1 MNDILS
7 LFLCCNQ
14 KTINSQETLINHIPT
29 QKIKDLPN
37 SHKVLEEKKKNSSKN
52 SRNNPFEQ
60 IPETSVTNENISPRF
75 IENGIIEE
83 ENKYDSLKKKKSSDS
98 IISFSNFPIHQIS
111 KIKEEEKGIIGP
123 KILLTGDLFFGKEI
137 IITTNGMINGLRE
150 KNDGLTFFGLKNITN
165 YRGTY
170 YNDFVINYQLEEEE
184 KKRKKNDS
192 STGRVFNLSYQKK
205 TKDFSLYMIHNSII
219 IYYEINNF
227 VYFNN
232 DKDYYLLL
240 GNIFITIITKKNSNE
255 NIPKEFE
262 VEVENEDGKN
272 DLFKF
277 TQNDCPISIGRTDCK
292 ICIQKPS
299 ISKVHG
305 IIDFSNECK
314 LFYYKDSGSTNGS
327 ILLVKEDDY
336 LKIKGEMNF
345 KLENIP
351 FKIMELP

>member
-1 MNDILS
+1 
-7 LFLCCNQ
+7 
-14 KTINSQETLINHIPT
+14 
-29 QKIKDLPN
+29 
-37 SHKVLEEKKKNSSKN
+37 
-52 SRNNPFEQ
+52 
-60 IPETSVTNENISPRF
+60 
-75 IENGIIEE
+75 
-83 ENKYDSLKKKKSSDS
+83 
-98 IISFSNFPIHQIS
+98 
-111 KIKEEEKGIIGP
+111 
-123 KILLTGDLFFGKEI
+123 
-137 IITTNGMINGLRE
+137 MINGLRE
-150 KNDGLTFFGLKNITN
+150 KNDGLTFFGLKNITD